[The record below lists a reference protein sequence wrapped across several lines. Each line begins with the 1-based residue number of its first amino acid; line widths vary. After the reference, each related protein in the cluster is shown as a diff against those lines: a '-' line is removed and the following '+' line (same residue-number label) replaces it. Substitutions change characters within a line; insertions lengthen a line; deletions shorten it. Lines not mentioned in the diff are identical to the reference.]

1 MEIVVWIVMQLALFG
16 GLLWFVSARRDRE
29 MGVARRAA
37 PKGET
42 RELHE
47 LRAQRARAL
56 NMPLTELARPA
67 SMEDIVGQA
76 DGIRALRAALCGKN
90 PQHVLLYGPPGVGK
104 TCAARLVLEEA
115 KRNPESPFDAESAF
129 VEVDA
134 TCVRFDERAI
144 ADPLIG
150 SCLLYTSDAADEL

>member
-67 SMEDIVGQA
+67 SIESTTLVWYSPGARSNSSEARKPKASCIS
-76 DGIRALRAALCGKN
+76 RAPASSQR
-90 PQHVLLYGPPGVGK
+90 
-104 TCAARLVLEEA
+104 
-115 KRNPESPFDAESAF
+115 
-129 VEVDA
+129 
-134 TCVRFDERAI
+134 
-144 ADPLIG
+144 
-150 SCLLYTSDAADEL
+150 SDRPM

>member
-76 DGIRALRAALCGKN
+76 DGIRALCAAKTRSMCCCTARRAWEKPARHALCWRR
-90 PQHVLLYGPPGVGK
+90 PSE
-104 TCAARLVLEEA
+104 T
-115 KRNPESPFDAESAF
+115 RNPHLTRNLRLSKWMLP
-129 VEVDA
+129 V
-134 TCVRFDERAI
+134 CVSTNAQLQTR
-144 ADPLIG
+144 
-150 SCLLYTSDAADEL
+150 